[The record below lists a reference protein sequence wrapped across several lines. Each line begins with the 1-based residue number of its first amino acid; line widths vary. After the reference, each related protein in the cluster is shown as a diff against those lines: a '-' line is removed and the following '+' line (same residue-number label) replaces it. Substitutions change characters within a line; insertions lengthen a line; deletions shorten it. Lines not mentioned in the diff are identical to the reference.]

1 MDSKRIITSL
11 QSVTTTDART
21 IKVKV
26 RDEGERVMVAVDDRG
41 FMDLNWRQAK
51 ELAEA
56 LRVKALAAEEYA
68 MRERIIQDGAILAR
82 AGAPFTLSNRPEI
95 LEEVKKEAAWS
106 RVLRRFMPGGV
117 KATSLVGT
125 PTVKKER
132 KP

>member
-26 RDEGERVMVAVDDRG
+26 RDEGERVMVVVDDRG

-51 ELAEA
+51 ELSEA

-95 LEEVKKEAAWS
+95 IEEVKKEAAWS
-106 RVLRRFMPGGV
+106 RALRRFMPGGV
-117 KATSLVGT
+117 KAKALFGT
-125 PTVKKER
+125 PTITKES